1 MFRPRLPLLTLA
13 LLLAATT
20 LPAQQPVSEATR
32 AARAV
37 SGQVMQAH
45 LEFLANDLLEGRKP
59 GTRGGELA
67 ALYLKTQFERLG
79 LEPAGDSGTYFHRVP
94 IISLTPAPTLTVG
107 GTGASQA
114 LGYMKDYML
123 WSMHDEPDVRAQGD
137 LVYVGYG
144 IVAPEYNWN
153 DYAGLDVKGK
163 IVVTLVNDPG
173 LQDSTIFRGSTLTYY
188 GRWTYK
194 IEEAERQGAAG
205 ILMIHT
211 DESATYPWSTVS
223 SSWSGPQIR
232 VARQSGPLMVAGWLT
247 HEAAARLMGGSARLD
262 SLTAAAAHQ
271 GFHGASL
278 GIAADAH
285 VKSAIENTE
294 TFNVVARLPG
304 HGPHKAQAVLIGGH
318 YDHFGISTPV
328 NGDSIYNGAEDNAS
342 GTAAVLA
349 VAEAMVRS
357 GVRPDRSVVFVGFA
371 AEEAGLLGSTAFAA
385 RPTIP
390 IKDIAAVLNMDVM
403 NVHGA
408 SRDVGALGLD
418 QSSLGATFRRAA
430 QAEGLSVAVNSEA
443 LRTGAF
449 FRSDHFPF
457 ARAGVPSL
465 SIEGPTR
472 FVGKPAAYARSVAED
487 YTAHRYHQPSDEV
500 LPSFDY
506 AGAVQQMRVITR
518 AALSVANSAAM
529 PSWSA
534 TSEFKEAG
542 EARLKSTN

>member
-1 MFRPRLPLLTLA
+1 MTKILLA
-13 LLLAATT
+13 LSVLAAP
-20 LPAQQPVSEATR
+20 LAAQQVSDATR
-32 AARAV
+32 AARAID
-37 SGQVMQAH
+37 GKVMQAH
-45 LEFLANDLLEGRKP
+45 LEFLADDLLEGRKP

-67 ALYLKTQFERLG
+67 ALYLQTQFERLH
-79 LEPAGDSGTYFHRVP
+79 LEPAGDSGTYYHKVP
-94 IISLTPAPTLTVG
+94 IISLTPSPNLTVSSG
-107 GTGASQA
+107 SMTSA
-114 LGYMKDYML
+114 LTYMKDYML
-123 WSMHDEPDVRAQGD
+123 WSMHDTSSVSASGD

-153 DYAGLDVKGK
+153 DYAGVDVKGK

-211 DESATYPWSTVS
+211 DQSATYPWSTVS

-232 VARQSGPLMVAGWLT
+232 VARESGPLVVAGWLT
-247 HEAAARLMGGSARLD
+247 HEAAGRLMGGAARLD
-262 SLTAAAAHQ
+262 SLTKAAAHH
-271 GFHGASL
+271 GFKPIALGAS
-278 GIAADAH
+278 ATAF
-285 VKSAIENTE
+285 VKSEVRRTE
-294 TFNVVARLPG
+294 TMNVVARLPG
-304 HGPHKAQAVLIGGH
+304 HGPHKAEAVLIGGH
-318 YDHFGISTPV
+318 YDHFGIGTPV
-328 NGDSIYNGAEDNAS
+328 DGDSIYNGAEDNAS

-349 VAEAMVRS
+349 VAEAMTRS
-357 GVRPDRSVVFVGFA
+357 GVRPDRSILFIGFA

-385 RPTIP
+385 RPTVP
-390 IKDIAAVLNMDVM
+390 LKDMAAVLNMDVM
-403 NVHGA
+403 NLHGA

-418 QSSLGATFRRAA
+418 QSTLGATFRQAGR
-430 QAEGLSVAVNSEA
+430 AEGLSVAVNPEA

-457 ARAGVPSL
+457 ARAGVPAL

-472 FVGKPAAYARSVAED
+472 YVGKPAGYAKQVSDD
-487 YTAHRYHQPSDEV
+487 YTEHRYHQPSDEV

-506 AGAVQQMRVITR
+506 AGAVQQMKVIART
-518 AALSVANSAAM
+518 ALMVANAAAV
-529 PSWSA
+529 PTWSA

-542 EARLKSTN
+542 EARLKD

>member
-1 MFRPRLPLLTLA
+1 MMRFPRSLMFLSALCLSAPLS
-13 LLLAATT
+13 
-20 LPAQQPVSEATR
+20 AQQASPGTR
-32 AARAV
+32 AARAID
-37 SGQVMQAH
+37 SMVMKAH

-59 GTRGGELA
+59 GTRGGQLA

-79 LEPAGDSGTYFHRVP
+79 LEPAGDSGTYYHKVP
-94 IISLTPAPTLTVG
+94 IISLTPSPTLSVQHG
-107 GTGASQA
+107 GTSET
-114 LGYMKDYML
+114 LSYMKDYML
-123 WSMHDEPDVRAQGD
+123 WSMHDTSSVSASGE

-144 IVAPEYNWN
+144 IVAPEFNWN
-153 DYAGLDVKGK
+153 DYAGVDVKGK

-232 VARQSGPLMVAGWLT
+232 VARQSGPLIVAGWLT
-247 HEAAARLMGGSARLD
+247 HEAAGRLMGGTARLD
-262 SLTAAAAHQ
+262 SLTTAAARR
-271 GFHGASL
+271 GFKPLSL
-278 GIAADAH
+278 GATA
-285 VKSAIENTE
+285 SASVTSEVERTE
-294 TFNVVARLPG
+294 TENVVARLPG
-304 HGPHKAQAVLIGGH
+304 HGPHKAEAVVIGGH

-328 NGDSIYNGAEDNAS
+328 DGDSIYNGAEDNAS
-342 GTAAVLA
+342 GTGAVLA
-349 VAEAMVRS
+349 VAEAMTRAR
-357 GVRPDRSVVFVGFA
+357 VRPDRSIIFIGFA

-390 IKDIAAVLNMDVM
+390 LKDMAAVLNMDVM
-403 NVHGA
+403 NLHGA

-418 QSSLGATFRRAA
+418 QSSLGATFRQAA
-430 QAEGLSVAVNSEA
+430 RAEGLSVAVNPEA

-457 ARAGVPSL
+457 ARAGVPALSL
-465 SIEGPTR
+465 EGPTR
-472 FVGKPAAYARSVAED
+472 YVGKPADYARQISDD

-500 LPSFDY
+500 LPGFEY
-506 AGAVQQMRVITR
+506 AGAVQQMKVITR
-518 AALSVANSAAM
+518 TALLVADAARM
-529 PSWSA
+529 PTWSE

-542 EARLKSTN
+542 EARMKD

>member
-1 MFRPRLPLLTLA
+1 MTR
-13 LLLAATT
+13 LLLALSVLAVP
-20 LPAQQPVSEATR
+20 LAAQQPGEATR
-32 AARAV
+32 ATRAV
-37 SGQVMQAH
+37 DSTTMKAH

-79 LEPAGDSGTYFHRVP
+79 LEPAGDSGTYYHHVP
-94 IISLTPAPTLTVG
+94 IISLTPSPTLSVQHG
-107 GTGASQA
+107 GSTETLS
-114 LGYMKDYML
+114 YMKDYML
-123 WSMHDEPDVRAQGD
+123 WSMHDTTSVSASGE

-153 DYAGLDVKGK
+153 DYDGVDVKGK

-232 VARQSGPLMVAGWLT
+232 VARPSGPLVVAGWVT
-247 HEAAARLMGGSARLD
+247 HDAAAQLMGGATRLD
-262 SLTAAAAHQ
+262 SLTRAAARA
-271 GFHGASL
+271 GFKPVSLDAS
-278 GIAADAH
+278 A
-285 VKSAIENTE
+285 SASVESRVQRTE
-294 TFNVVARLPG
+294 TDNVVARLPG
-304 HGPHKAQAVLIGGH
+304 HGPHKAEAVLIGGH

-357 GVRPDRSVVFVGFA
+357 GVRPDRSIVFIGFA

-385 RPTIP
+385 RPTLP
-390 IKDIAAVLNMDVM
+390 IKNIAGVLNMDVM
-403 NVHGA
+403 NLHGA

-418 QSSLGATFRRAA
+418 QSSLGATFREAA
-430 QAEGLSVAVNSEA
+430 RAEGLSVAVNPEA

-457 ARAGVPSL
+457 ARAGVPAL

-472 FVGKPAAYARSVAED
+472 FVGKSAAYAKQVSDD

-506 AGAVQQMRVITR
+506 AGAVQQMKVITR
-518 AALSVANSAAM
+518 AALMVANAAGM
-529 PSWSA
+529 PTWSPE
-534 TSEFKEAG
+534 SEFKEAG
-542 EARLKSTN
+542 EARMKN

>member
-1 MFRPRLPLLTLA
+1 MSRLRVPLLLLPLLM
-13 LLLAATT
+13 LAAV
-20 LPAQQPVSEATR
+20 LPAQQQPSDATR

-37 SGQVMQAH
+37 DGRVMRAH
-45 LEFLANDLLEGRKP
+45 LEFLADDLLEGRKP
-59 GTRGGELA
+59 GARGGELA
-67 ALYLKTQFERLG
+67 ALYIKTQFERLG
-79 LEPAGDSGTYFHRVP
+79 LEPAGDSGSYFHRVP
-94 IISLTPAPTLTVG
+94 IISLTPSPTLTVSSN
-107 GTGASQA
+107 ASTDTLA
-114 LGYMKDYML
+114 YMQDYML
-123 WSMHDEPDVRAQGD
+123 WSMHDAADVEARGD
-137 LVYVGYG
+137 LVYAGYG
-144 IVAPEYNWN
+144 IVAPEYHWN

-211 DESATYPWSTVS
+211 DSSATYPWSTVS

-232 VARQSGPLMVAGWLT
+232 VARESGPLVVAGWLT
-247 HEAAARLMGGSARLD
+247 HEAAARLMGGPARLD
-262 SLTAAAAHQ
+262 SLTAAAARP
-271 GFHGASL
+271 GFRGVAL
-278 GIAADAH
+278 GNSAEAH
-285 VKSAIENTE
+285 VHSDVRRAQ

-342 GTAAVLA
+342 GTGAVLA

-357 GVRPDRSVVFVGFA
+357 GVRPDRSIMFIGFA

-385 RPTIP
+385 RPTLP

-430 QAEGLSVAVNSEA
+430 QAERLSVAVNPEA

-465 SIEGPTR
+465 SLEGPTR
-472 FVGKPAAYARSVAED
+472 FVGKPADYARTLADD

-500 LPSFDY
+500 LPDFDY
-506 AGAVQQMRVITR
+506 TGAVQQMRVITR
-518 AALSVANSAAM
+518 AALLVANAAAM
-529 PSWSA
+529 PTWSA
-534 TSEFKEAG
+534 TSEFREAG
-542 EARLKSTN
+542 EARAHTD

>member
-1 MFRPRLPLLTLA
+1 MMRFPRSLMFLSALCLSAPLS
-13 LLLAATT
+13 
-20 LPAQQPVSEATR
+20 AQQASPGTR
-32 AARAV
+32 AARAID
-37 SGQVMQAH
+37 SMVMKAH

-59 GTRGGELA
+59 GTRGGQLA

-79 LEPAGDSGTYFHRVP
+79 LEPAGDSGTYYHKVP
-94 IISLTPAPTLTVG
+94 IISLTPSPTLSVQHG
-107 GTGASQA
+107 GTSET
-114 LGYMKDYML
+114 LSYMKDYML
-123 WSMHDEPDVRAQGD
+123 WSMHDSSSVSASGE

-144 IVAPEYNWN
+144 IVAPEFNWN
-153 DYAGLDVKGK
+153 DYAGVDVKGK

-232 VARQSGPLMVAGWLT
+232 VARQSGPLIVAGWLT
-247 HEAAARLMGGSARLD
+247 HEAAGRLMGGTARLD
-262 SLTAAAAHQ
+262 SLTTAAARR
-271 GFHGASL
+271 GFKPLSL
-278 GIAADAH
+278 GATA
-285 VKSAIENTE
+285 SASVTSEVERTE
-294 TFNVVARLPG
+294 TENVVARLPG
-304 HGPHKAQAVLIGGH
+304 HGPHKAEAVVIGGH

-328 NGDSIYNGAEDNAS
+328 DGDSIYNGAEDNAS
-342 GTAAVLA
+342 GTGAVLA
-349 VAEAMVRS
+349 VAEAMTRAR
-357 GVRPDRSVVFVGFA
+357 VRPDRSIIFIGFA

-390 IKDIAAVLNMDVM
+390 LKDMAAVLNMDVM
-403 NVHGA
+403 NLHGA

-418 QSSLGATFRRAA
+418 QSSLGATFRQAA
-430 QAEGLSVAVNSEA
+430 RAEGLSVAVNPEA

-457 ARAGVPSL
+457 ARAGVPALSL
-465 SIEGPTR
+465 EGPTR
-472 FVGKPAAYARSVAED
+472 YVGKPADYARQISDD

-500 LPSFDY
+500 LPGFEY
-506 AGAVQQMRVITR
+506 AGAVQQMKVITR
-518 AALSVANSAAM
+518 TALLVADAARM
-529 PSWSA
+529 PTWSA

-542 EARLKSTN
+542 EARVKN

>member
-1 MFRPRLPLLTLA
+1 MTKLLFALSLVAVPLS
-13 LLLAATT
+13 
-20 LPAQQPVSEATR
+20 AQQVSDGTR

-37 SGQVMQAH
+37 DGTVMQAH

-59 GTRGGELA
+59 GARGGKLA
-67 ALYLKTQFERLG
+67 ALYLKAQFERLG
-79 LEPAGDSGTYFHRVP
+79 LEPAGDSGTYYHHVP
-94 IISLTPAPTLTVG
+94 IISLTPSPTLSVQHD
-107 GTGASQA
+107 GTTETLS
-114 LGYMKDYML
+114 YMKDYML
-123 WSMHDEPDVRAQGD
+123 WSMHDTSSVSASGE

-153 DYAGLDVKGK
+153 DYAGVDVKGK

-173 LQDSTIFRGSTLTYY
+173 LQDSTLFRGSTLTYY

-211 DESATYPWSTVS
+211 DESATDPWSTVS

-232 VARQSGPLMVAGWLT
+232 VARKSGPLVVAGWLT
-247 HEAAARLMGGSARLD
+247 HEAAAQLMGGAARLD
-262 SLTAAAAHQ
+262 SLTRTAARR
-271 GFHGASL
+271 GFQPVSLNATATASVESKVERT
-278 GIAADAH
+278 GTD
-285 VKSAIENTE
+285 
-294 TFNVVARLPG
+294 NVVARLPG
-304 HGPHKAQAVLIGGH
+304 YGPHKAEAVIIGGH

-328 NGDSIYNGAEDNAS
+328 DGDSIYNGAEDNAS
-342 GTAAVLA
+342 GTAAVLT
-349 VAEAMVRS
+349 VAEAMVRA
-357 GVRPDRSVVFVGFA
+357 GVRPDRSIIFIGFA

-385 RPTIP
+385 RPTMP
-390 IKDIAAVLNMDVM
+390 LKDIAGVLNMDVM
-403 NVHGA
+403 NLHGA

-418 QSSLGATFRRAA
+418 QSSLGVTFREAVR
-430 QAEGLSVAVNSEA
+430 AEGLSVAVNPEA

-457 ARAGVPSL
+457 ARAGVPAL

-472 FVGKPAAYARSVAED
+472 FVGRSATYAKQVAED

-506 AGAVQQMRVITR
+506 AGAVQQMKVITR
-518 AALSVANSAAM
+518 AALLVADATGM
-529 PSWSA
+529 PTWSP

-542 EARLKSTN
+542 EARRKN

>member
-1 MFRPRLPLLTLA
+1 MTK
-13 LLLAATT
+13 LLLALSVLA
-20 LPAQQPVSEATR
+20 LPLAAQQPSDATR

-37 SGQVMQAH
+37 DGDVMQAH
-45 LEFLANDLLEGRKP
+45 LEFLANDLLEGRRP
-59 GTRGGELA
+59 GTRGGQLA

-79 LEPAGDSGTYFHRVP
+79 LEPAGDSGTFYHKVP
-94 IISLTPAPTLTVG
+94 IISLTPSPTLSVQHG
-107 GTGASQA
+107 GSTETLS
-114 LGYMKDYML
+114 YMKDYML
-123 WSMHDEPDVRAQGD
+123 WSMHDTSSVSASGE

-144 IVAPEYNWN
+144 IVAPEYNWD
-153 DYAGLDVKGK
+153 DYAGVDVKGK

-173 LQDSTIFRGSTLTYY
+173 LRDSTLFRGSTLTYY

-194 IEEAERQGAAG
+194 IEEAERHGAAG

-232 VARQSGPLMVAGWLT
+232 VARESGPLVVAGWLT
-247 HEAAARLMGGSARLD
+247 HEAAARLTGGTARLD
-262 SLTAAAAHQ
+262 SLTTAAARRD
-271 GFHGASL
+271 FKPVSLGAS
-278 GIAADAH
+278 AVAS
-285 VKSAIENTE
+285 VQSEVRRTE
-294 TFNVVARLPG
+294 TENVVARLPG
-304 HGPHKAQAVLIGGH
+304 HGPHRNQAVVIGGH
-318 YDHFGISTPV
+318 YDHFGIGTPV

-349 VAEAMVRS
+349 VAEAITRS
-357 GVRPDRSVVFVGFA
+357 GVQPDRSIVFIGFA

-385 RPTIP
+385 RPTLP
-390 IKDIAAVLNMDVM
+390 IRDMAAVLNMDVM

-418 QSSLGATFRRAA
+418 QSSLGGTFRQAA
-430 QAEGLSVAVNSEA
+430 RAEGLSVAVNPEA

-457 ARAGVPSL
+457 ARAGVPALSL
-465 SIEGPTR
+465 EGPTR
-472 FVGKPAAYARSVAED
+472 YVGKPAGYAKQIGDD

-506 AGAVQQMRVITR
+506 AGAVQQMRVVTR
-518 AALSVANSAAM
+518 VALMVADRASM
-529 PSWSA
+529 PTWSA
-534 TSEFKEAG
+534 TSEFREAG
-542 EARLKSTN
+542 EARMKD

>member
-1 MFRPRLPLLTLA
+1 MTKILLA
-13 LLLAATT
+13 LSVLAAP
-20 LPAQQPVSEATR
+20 LAAQQVSDATR
-32 AARAV
+32 AARAID
-37 SGQVMQAH
+37 GKVMQAH

-67 ALYLKTQFERLG
+67 ALYLQTQFERLH
-79 LEPAGDSGTYFHRVP
+79 LEPAGDSGTYYHKVP
-94 IISLTPAPTLTVG
+94 IISLTPSPNLTVSSG
-107 GTGASQA
+107 SMTSA
-114 LGYMKDYML
+114 LTYMKDYML
-123 WSMHDEPDVRAQGD
+123 WSMHDTSSVSASGD

-153 DYAGLDVKGK
+153 DYAGVDVKGK

-211 DESATYPWSTVS
+211 DQSATYPWSTVS

-232 VARQSGPLMVAGWLT
+232 VARESGPLVVAGWLT
-247 HEAAARLMGGSARLD
+247 HEAAGRLMGGAARLD
-262 SLTAAAAHQ
+262 SLTKAAAHH
-271 GFHGASL
+271 GFKPIALGAS
-278 GIAADAH
+278 ATAF
-285 VKSAIENTE
+285 VKSEVRRTE
-294 TFNVVARLPG
+294 TMNVVARLPG
-304 HGPHKAQAVLIGGH
+304 HGPHKAEAVLIGGH
-318 YDHFGISTPV
+318 YDHFGIGTPV
-328 NGDSIYNGAEDNAS
+328 DGDSIYNGAEDNAS

-349 VAEAMVRS
+349 MAEAMTRS
-357 GVRPDRSVVFVGFA
+357 GVRPDRSILFIGFA

-385 RPTIP
+385 RPTVP
-390 IKDIAAVLNMDVM
+390 LKDMAAVLNMDVM
-403 NVHGA
+403 NLHGA

-418 QSSLGATFRRAA
+418 QSTLGATFRQAA
-430 QAEGLSVAVNSEA
+430 RAEGLSVAVNPEA

-457 ARAGVPSL
+457 ARAGVPAL

-472 FVGKPAAYARSVAED
+472 YVGKPAGYAKQVSDD
-487 YTAHRYHQPSDEV
+487 YTEHRYHQPSDEV

-506 AGAVQQMRVITR
+506 AGAVQQMKVIART
-518 AALSVANSAAM
+518 ALMVANAAAV
-529 PSWSA
+529 PTWSA

-542 EARLKSTN
+542 EARLKD

>member
-1 MFRPRLPLLTLA
+1 MTR
-13 LLLAATT
+13 LLLALT
-20 LPAQQPVSEATR
+20 LIAVPLSAQQVSDGTR
-32 AARAV
+32 AARAIN
-37 SGQVMQAH
+37 GTVMQAH

-59 GTRGGELA
+59 GTRGGQLA

-79 LEPAGDSGTYFHRVP
+79 LEPAGDSGTYYHTVP
-94 IISLTPAPTLTVG
+94 IVSLTPSPTLSVQHG
-107 GTGASQA
+107 GSTETLS
-114 LGYMKDYML
+114 YMKDYML
-123 WSMHDEPDVRAQGD
+123 WSMHDTSSVSASGE

-144 IVAPEYNWN
+144 IVAPEYNWD
-153 DYAGLDVKGK
+153 DYAGEDVKGK

-173 LQDSTIFRGSTLTYY
+173 LQDSTLFRGSTLTYY

-232 VARQSGPLMVAGWLT
+232 VARQSGPLIVAGWLT
-247 HEAAARLMGGSARLD
+247 QEAAGRLMGGAARLD
-262 SLTAAAAHQ
+262 SLTRAAARR
-271 GFHGASL
+271 GFKPVSLAATAS
-278 GIAADAH
+278 AS
-285 VKSAIENTE
+285 VESKVERTE
-294 TFNVVARLPG
+294 TMNVVARLPG
-304 HGPHKAQAVLIGGH
+304 HGPHKAEAVLIGGH
-318 YDHFGISTPV
+318 YDHFGIGTPV
-328 NGDSIYNGAEDNAS
+328 DGDSIYNGAEDNAS
-342 GTAAVLA
+342 GTAAVLT
-349 VAEAMVRS
+349 VADAMVRS
-357 GVRPDRSVVFVGFA
+357 GVRPDRSIVFIGFA

-390 IKDIAAVLNMDVM
+390 LRDMAGVLNMDVM
-403 NVHGA
+403 NLHGA

-418 QSSLGATFRRAA
+418 QSSLGATFRQAA
-430 QAEGLSVAVNSEA
+430 RAEGLSVTVNPEA

-457 ARAGVPSL
+457 ARAGVPAL

-472 FVGKPAAYARSVAED
+472 FVGKPAGYAKQVSDD

-506 AGAVQQMRVITR
+506 AGAVQQMKVIAR
-518 AALSVANSAAM
+518 AALLVADAPQT
-529 PSWSA
+529 PSWSPS
-534 TSEFKEAG
+534 SEFKEAG
-542 EARLKSTN
+542 EARMSD